1 MLSCCAL
8 VPAHRGVPAS
18 GTVQPMRLRS
28 VGAGTPLIQARGSQ
42 ASGATATGGCS
53 TGVERTGPAAKRRA
67 CRCQQLKMGSKQLP
81 PEQENPLK
89 WPACAN
95 LGKELCD
102 SILPALRS
110 LTKDPAMTK
119 DPAYIEYIE
128 AARQTAMAELDS
140 VGDWLDAPC
149 SATVKLDGTNLGV
162 GVYWEGIQGIWEGIV
177 VGRNYVVPRQELYQ
191 KVDVHALL
199 NDPGNGR
206 SDVPTKIR
214 RLTDEFELACA
225 YPLSEYRHC
234 GPGFGWAALRVMLYG
249 ELIVNQGKY
258 DYEAAGIFRRWLCF
272 GVLIG
277 RVLPGTPF
285 DDFTTAEM
293 DKKDAED
300 MDQLA
305 AALQAAGWNC
315 QRLDDDQGERVQPL
329 IRIGPNEQLMS
340 LLQTL
345 DISTVSHDYQPR
357 QGKLLTDIES
367 AQWAE
372 HTGAGGL
379 PRFASLR
386 ELILSEWASRFFMP
400 ASQGGPLGEG
410 LVVCSEPGAK
420 LTKWKHGGEEAGS
433 TPAKL
438 AEAVELLHGLDPSV
452 VLPQGLL
459 EICERLQLVAT
470 SGAGPK
476 KSKKAAGM
484 KEKQQV
490 KAKAENDAL
499 AVWSSTLTKFDSLE
513 ATFSKGLEAKAALE
527 VRLIEQVALD
537 LETDY
542 FYEPSKARARATG
555 VVKAEMGKRYAWWA
569 RARAGD
575 PFISF

>member
-1 MLSCCAL
+1 MLVILSFCAL

-42 ASGATATGGCS
+42 ASGATAPGGRS
-53 TGVERTGPAAKRRA
+53 TGVGWTGQAAKRRA
-67 CRCQQLKMGSKQLP
+67 CRCQQLKMGSKHLP
-81 PEQENPLK
+81 PEQKNPLK
-89 WPACAN
+89 WPACAS

-110 LTKDPAMTK
+110 LTPALTDPAEHS
-119 DPAYIEYIE
+119 PQYIE

-149 SATVKLDGTNLGV
+149 SATVKLDGTNLGIDR
-162 GVYWEGIQGIWEGIV
+162 EGLV

-199 NDPGNGR
+199 NDPGSGR

-214 RLTDEFELACA
+214 RLTDEFRLTC
-225 YPLSEYRHC
+225 PFGEYQHLK
-234 GPGFGWAALRVMLYG
+234 WAQLQVMLYG

-277 RVLPGTPF
+277 HVCPRAPF
-285 DDFTTAEM
+285 DDFTIAEM
-293 DKKDAED
+293 DKTDAED

-305 AALQAAGWNC
+305 AELKAAGWNC
-315 QRLDDDQGERVQPL
+315 QRLDDDQGERVHPL

-340 LLQTL
+340 LLHTL

-367 AQWAE
+367 AQWVE
-372 HTGAGGL
+372 HTGVGSL
-379 PRFASLR
+379 PRFASMR

-410 LVVCSEPGAK
+410 LVVCSEPNWSCAAK
-420 LTKWKHGGEEAGS
+420 LTKWKHGGEEAGN

-438 AEAVELLHGLDPSV
+438 AEAVELLRGLDPSV

-470 SGAGPK
+470 SDAGPK
-476 KSKKAAGM
+476 KTKKAAGK

-527 VRLIEQVALD
+527 GTLIEQVALD

-542 FYEPSKARARATG
+542 GYEPSKARARAAG
-555 VVKAEMGKRYAWWA
+555 VVKAEMGKRYGQWK
-569 RARAGD
+569 RETSSG
-575 PFISF
+575 SE

>member
-1 MLSCCAL
+1 
-8 VPAHRGVPAS
+8 
-18 GTVQPMRLRS
+18 
-28 VGAGTPLIQARGSQ
+28 
-42 ASGATATGGCS
+42 
-53 TGVERTGPAAKRRA
+53 
-67 CRCQQLKMGSKQLP
+67 
-81 PEQENPLK
+81 
-89 WPACAN
+89 
-95 LGKELCD
+95 
-102 SILPALRS
+102 
-110 LTKDPAMTK
+110 
-119 DPAYIEYIE
+119 
-128 AARQTAMAELDS
+128 MAELDS

-149 SATVKLDGTNLGV
+149 SATVKLDGTNLGIDR
-162 GVYWEGIQGIWEGIV
+162 EGLV

-199 NDPGNGR
+199 NDPGSGR

-214 RLTDEFELACA
+214 RLTDEFRLTC
-225 YPLSEYRHC
+225 PFGEYQHLK
-234 GPGFGWAALRVMLYG
+234 WAQLQVMLYG

-277 RVLPGTPF
+277 HVCPRAPF
-285 DDFTTAEM
+285 DDFTIAEM
-293 DKKDAED
+293 DKTDAED

-305 AALQAAGWNC
+305 AELKAAGWNC
-315 QRLDDDQGERVQPL
+315 QRLDDDQGERVHPL

-340 LLQTL
+340 LLHTL

-367 AQWAE
+367 AQWVE
-372 HTGAGGL
+372 HTGVGSL
-379 PRFASLR
+379 PRFASMR

-410 LVVCSEPGAK
+410 LVVCSEPNWSCAAK
-420 LTKWKHGGEEAGS
+420 LTKWKHGGEEAGN

-438 AEAVELLHGLDPSV
+438 AEAVELLRGLDPSV

-470 SGAGPK
+470 SDAGPK
-476 KSKKAAGM
+476 KTKKAAGK

-527 VRLIEQVALD
+527 GTLIEQVALD

-542 FYEPSKARARATG
+542 GYEPSKARARAAG
-555 VVKAEMGKRYAWWA
+555 VVKAEMGKRYGQWK
-569 RARAGD
+569 RETSSG
-575 PFISF
+575 SE